1 MTIATFAQTGDKY
14 QISITGHADYSH
26 GGPDIVCS
34 ACSMLACTL
43 LQTILSEEAEGTVE
57 DVSMSEVAGDVRLQF
72 TACNRERIRAVT
84 ETIIQGFA
92 LLQNEYPQHVKLTA
106 RTGER

>member
-26 GGPDIVCS
+26 SGPDIVCS

-43 LQTILSEEAEGTVE
+43 LQAILSEESKGTVE

-72 TACNRERIRAVT
+72 TACNCERIRAVT